1 MAEQMRQV
9 ASLFGDWPET
19 IIWTCL
25 EGTMGDIYVDDSQS
39 PQSALALYGRQ
50 SFFGFLAGQPHRDLL
65 KICEGKDMILV
76 PQNQNWSDL
85 IEGTYGDGIRSF
97 TRYATKKDTEF
108 DLGYLQSLVENLSAD
123 FELYPIHSELY
134 QTCLQEEWSRDL
146 VGNYV
151 DVAQF
156 LDLGLG
162 YVILHK
168 GQVVSGA
175 SSYASYSAGIEIE
188 VDTRED
194 YRGLGL
200 AKACAAQL
208 ILACLD
214 RGLYPS
220 WDAHTLTSL
229 KLAEK
234 LGYQLDKPYQ
244 AYEWR

>member
-9 ASLFGDWPET
+9 ARLFGDWPET

-25 EGTMGDIYVDDSQS
+25 EGTMGDIYVDDSQL
-39 PQSALALYGRQ
+39 PQSALALYVRQ

-65 KICEGKDMILV
+65 KMCEGKDVIMV
-76 PQNQNWSDL
+76 PQTQAWSDL
-85 IEGTYGDGIRSF
+85 IEETYPAGVYSF
-97 TRYATKKDTEF
+97 TRYATKKNTVF
-108 DLGYLQSLVENLSAD
+108 DRGTLQEMVEDLPDS
-123 FELYPIHSELY
+123 FELRQIDHELY
-134 QTCLQEEWSRDL
+134 ATCLTEDWSRDL
-146 VGNYV
+146 VANYA
-151 DVAQF
+151 DAGQF
-156 LDLGLG
+156 VKLGLG

-234 LGYQLDKPYQ
+234 LGYQLDRPYQ

>member
-1 MAEQMRQV
+1 MAEQMRRV

-19 IIWTCL
+19 LIWTCL
-25 EGTMGDIYVDDSQS
+25 EGTMGQVYVDDSQS

-50 SFFGFLAGQPHRDLL
+50 SFFGFLAGKPNLDLL
-65 KICEGKDMILV
+65 KMCEGKDIILV
-76 PQNQNWSDL
+76 PQTQAWSDL
-85 IEGTYGDGIRSF
+85 IEGIYGDRIRAF
-97 TRYATKKDTEF
+97 TRYATKKDTAF

-146 VGNYV
+146 VGNYA

-156 LDLGLG
+156 LELGLG
-162 YVILHK
+162 YVIVHK

-175 SSYASYSAGIEIE
+175 SSYASYSGGIEIE
-188 VDTRED
+188 VDTRKD
-194 YRGLGL
+194 YRRMGL
-200 AKACAAQL
+200 AAVCVAKL
-208 ILACLD
+208 ILVCLK

-234 LGYQLDKPYQ
+234 MGYQLDKPYQ
-244 AYEWR
+244 AFEWR

>member
-175 SSYASYSAGIEIE
+175 SSYASYSGGIEIE
-188 VDTRED
+188 VDTRKD
-194 YRGLGL
+194 YRRMGL
-200 AKACAAQL
+200 AAVCVAKL
-208 ILACLD
+208 ILVCLK

-234 LGYQLDKPYQ
+234 MGYQLDKPYQ
-244 AYEWR
+244 SFEWR

>member
-50 SFFGFLAGQPHRDLL
+50 SFFVFLAGQPHRDLL

-108 DLGYLQSLVENLSAD
+108 DLGYLQKLVDALPESFDMKRIDRNLYEA
-123 FELYPIHSELY
+123 
-134 QTCLQEEWSRDL
+134 CLVEEWSRDL
-146 VGNYV
+146 VGNYI
-151 DVAQF
+151 DVEQF

>member
-1 MAEQMRQV
+1 MAEQMRRV

-19 IIWTCL
+19 LIWTCL
-25 EGTMGDIYVDDSQS
+25 EGTMGQVYVDDSQS

-50 SFFGFLAGQPHRDLL
+50 SFFGFLAGKPNLDLL
-65 KICEGKDMILV
+65 KMCEGKDIILV
-76 PQNQNWSDL
+76 PQTQAWSDL
-85 IEGTYGDGIRSF
+85 IEGIYGDRIRAF
-97 TRYATKKDTEF
+97 TRYATKKDTAF

-146 VGNYV
+146 VGNYA
-151 DVAQF
+151 DVTQF
-156 LDLGLG
+156 LELGLG
-162 YVILHK
+162 YVIVHK

-175 SSYASYSAGIEIE
+175 SSYASYSGGIEIE
-188 VDTRED
+188 VDTRKD
-194 YRGLGL
+194 YRRMGL
-200 AKACAAQL
+200 AAVCVAKL
-208 ILACLD
+208 ILVCLK

-234 LGYQLDKPYQ
+234 MGYQLDKPYQ
-244 AYEWR
+244 AFEWR

>member
-1 MAEQMRQV
+1 MAELMRQV

-19 IIWTCL
+19 LIWTCL
-25 EGTMGDIYVDDSQS
+25 EGTMGQVYVDDSQS

-50 SFFGFLAGQPHRDLL
+50 SFFGFLAGKPNLDLL
-65 KICEGKDMILV
+65 KMCEGKDIILV
-76 PQNQNWSDL
+76 PQTQAWSDL
-85 IEGTYGDGIRSF
+85 IEGIYGDRIRAF
-97 TRYATKKDTEF
+97 TRYATKKDTAF

-146 VGNYV
+146 VGNYA

-156 LDLGLG
+156 LELGLG
-162 YVILHK
+162 YVIVHK

-175 SSYASYSAGIEIE
+175 SSYASYSGGIEIE
-188 VDTRED
+188 VDTRKD
-194 YRGLGL
+194 YRRMGL
-200 AKACAAQL
+200 AAVCVAKL
-208 ILACLD
+208 ILVCLK

-234 LGYQLDKPYQ
+234 MGYQLDKPYQ
-244 AYEWR
+244 AFEWR

>member
-1 MAEQMRQV
+1 MAEQMNHI
-9 ASLFGDWPET
+9 ASLFGNWPET
-19 IIWTCL
+19 IIWSCL
-25 EGTMGDIYVDDSQS
+25 EGTMGQVYVDDSQS

-229 KLAEK
+229 ELAEH

-244 AYEWR
+244 AFEWR

>member
-1 MAEQMRQV
+1 MAEQMRQI
-9 ASLFGDWPET
+9 ARLFGDWPET

-25 EGTMGDIYVDDSQS
+25 EGVMGDIYVDDSQL

-65 KICEGKDMILV
+65 KICEEKDVIMV
-76 PQNQNWSDL
+76 PQTQAWSDL
-85 IEGTYGDGIRSF
+85 IEETYPDGVYSF
-97 TRYATKKDTEF
+97 TRYATKKNTVF
-108 DLGYLQSLVENLSAD
+108 DLGHLQKLIDDLSESFDVKLIDRNLYEACLV
-123 FELYPIHSELY
+123 
-134 QTCLQEEWSRDL
+134 EEWSRDL
-146 VGNYV
+146 VGNYI
-151 DVAQF
+151 DVEQF

-234 LGYQLDKPYQ
+234 LGYQLDKPYR

>member
-1 MAEQMRQV
+1 MAEQMRQI
-9 ASLFGDWPET
+9 ARLFGDWPET

-25 EGTMGDIYVDDSQS
+25 EGAMGDIYVDDSQS
-39 PQSALALYGRQ
+39 PQSVLALYGRQ

-65 KICEGKDMILV
+65 KICEEKDVIMV
-76 PQNQNWSDL
+76 PQTQAWSDL
-85 IEGTYGDGIRSF
+85 IEETYPDGVYSF
-97 TRYATKKDTEF
+97 TRYATKKNTVF
-108 DLGYLQSLVENLSAD
+108 DLGHLQEMVDDLPESFDVKLIDRNLYEACLV
-123 FELYPIHSELY
+123 
-134 QTCLQEEWSRDL
+134 EEWSRDL
-146 VGNYV
+146 VGNYI
-151 DVAQF
+151 DVEQF
-156 LDLGLG
+156 LDLSLG

-234 LGYQLDKPYQ
+234 LGYQLDKPYR

>member
-146 VGNYV
+146 VGNYI
-151 DVAQF
+151 DVEQF

>member
-146 VGNYV
+146 VGNYA

-156 LDLGLG
+156 LELGLG
-162 YVILHK
+162 YVIVHK

-175 SSYASYSAGIEIE
+175 SSYASYSGGIEIE
-188 VDTRED
+188 VDTRKD
-194 YRGLGL
+194 YRRMGL
-200 AKACAAQL
+200 AAVCVAKL
-208 ILACLD
+208 ILVCLK

-234 LGYQLDKPYQ
+234 MGYQLDKPYQ
-244 AYEWR
+244 AFEWR

>member
-50 SFFGFLAGQPHRDLL
+50 SFFGFLAGQPHQDLL

-146 VGNYV
+146 VGNYI
-151 DVAQF
+151 DVEQF

-229 KLAEK
+229 KLAEH

-244 AYEWR
+244 AFEWR

>member
-1 MAEQMRQV
+1 MAEQMNHI
-9 ASLFGDWPET
+9 ASLFGNWPET
-19 IIWTCL
+19 IIWSCL
-25 EGTMGDIYVDDSQS
+25 EGTMGQVYVDDSQS

-50 SFFGFLAGQPHRDLL
+50 SFFVFLAGQPHRDLL

-108 DLGYLQSLVENLSAD
+108 DLGHLQKLVDDLPESFDMKRIDRNLYEA
-123 FELYPIHSELY
+123 
-134 QTCLQEEWSRDL
+134 CLVEEWSRDL
-146 VGNYV
+146 VGNYI
-151 DVAQF
+151 DVEQF

-229 KLAEK
+229 KLAEQ
-234 LGYQLDKPYQ
+234 LGYQLDKPDR